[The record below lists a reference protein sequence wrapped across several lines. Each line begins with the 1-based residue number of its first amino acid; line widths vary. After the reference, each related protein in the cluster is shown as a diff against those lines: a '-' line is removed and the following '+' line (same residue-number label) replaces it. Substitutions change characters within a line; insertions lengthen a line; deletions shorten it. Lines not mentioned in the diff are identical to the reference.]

1 MLALIVYGTR
11 GGATKEIAQEME
23 EALDEKDCKVTE
35 KDAKESSGIDVEAFD
50 LIIVGSGVR
59 AGKWEGKAT
68 DFLKKNQPALAGK
81 KVALFSSG
89 MMAGDPAMI
98 EETEKS
104 IAKVAAAFPA
114 IKPVALAYF
123 GGYLD
128 FNSGNLIV
136 RLISGAMKKHLEK
149 KGIDTS
155 KPYDTRDFAAIRK
168 WTGEVAAKANEA
180 QFRI

>member
-1 MLALIVYGTR
+1 MEKALAENGF
-11 GGATKEIAQEME
+11 E
-23 EALDEKDCKVTE
+23 VTVN
-35 KDAKESSGIDVEAFD
+35 DAKESSGIDVEAFD
-50 LIIVGSGVR
+50 LIIVGSGFR
-59 AGKWEGKAT
+59 AGKWEGNAM
-68 DFLKKNQPALAGK
+68 DFLKKNQQALARK
-81 KVALFSSG
+81 NVALFSSG
-89 MMAGDPAMI
+89 MMAGDPAMMK
-98 EETEKS
+98 ENEKS

-114 IKPVALAYF
+114 IEPVALAYF

-136 RLISGAMKKHLEK
+136 SLISGAMKKHLEK

-155 KPYDTRDFAAIRK
+155 KTYDTRDFAAIRK